1 MNEHDATEVA
11 FKNGYKKAVE
21 DFADRARTVAFDNI
35 DDAASLVQIYKAIDR
50 IAEELIGEEIDESM

>member
-1 MNEHDATEVA
+1 MNEYEATELA
-11 FKNGYKKAVE
+11 YKNGYFKGID

-50 IAEELIGEEIDESM
+50 IAEDLLRKE